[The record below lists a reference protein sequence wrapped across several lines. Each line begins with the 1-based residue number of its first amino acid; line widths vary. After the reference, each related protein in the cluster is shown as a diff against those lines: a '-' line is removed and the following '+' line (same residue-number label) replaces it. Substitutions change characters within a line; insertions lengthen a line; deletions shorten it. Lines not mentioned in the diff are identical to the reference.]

1 MCGWI
6 GRATATYLSLRKWPP
21 RSPDLTPCEFY
32 LRRHVDIVYRPSLPH
47 DLQELR
53 KRIIIAVTAIKEDL
67 LEEVWQELDFRLD
80 VCRVT
85 RGAHI
90 ECL

>member
-1 MCGWI
+1 MYGWI
-6 GRATATYLSLRKWPP
+6 GRATATDLSLRNWPP

-32 LRRHVDIVYRPSLPH
+32 LWRHVDM
-47 DLQELR
+47 
-53 KRIIIAVTAIKEDL
+53 
-67 LEEVWQELDFRLD
+67 QELDFRLD